1 MVNWSDPHII
11 EVQAGAFVK
20 ILLVLLG
27 LYAWE
32 FLESLSFDYSLFV
45 KWRDFKVR
53 QAVYLTCRYSIL
65 LALIMLNVATSITYK
80 VDCQALYIIIQIFG
94 NIAIGAASGLLM
106 LRAIAIWSRSKYIIG
121 GLAVIAL
128 GHWTILFIN
137 IVTVRSRWEPA
148 LNTCVVVGTTNKLLR
163 MVYTYTMGFDFI
175 VLVVSTVGL
184 MRSGGRQGSDLWK
197 LLFHDGIVYFV
208 VAFLGNTVASVFA
221 LLHLNPPMDIMFSV
235 PAATFSCIVACR
247 AVRRLSEWANQE
259 VYISQSR
266 SGSAG
271 RKPEVPR
278 PGVHVEMFTVQNTE
292 TFYSV
297 DRPVRPTTIDL
308 ENNLSI
314 LDDDITS
321 QHKNTSQK
329 TLSPL

>member
-1 MVNWSDPHII
+1 MERFQVA
-11 EVQAGAFVK
+11 ECRV
-20 ILLVLLG
+20 
-27 LYAWE
+27 
-32 FLESLSFDYSLFV
+32 
-45 KWRDFKVR
+45 
-53 QAVYLTCRYSIL
+53 LTCRYSIL

-94 NIAIGAASGLLM
+94 NVAIGTASGLLM

-121 GLAVIAL
+121 GWLSSRWVTGQFSSVSGWLSVAEKCAYSL
-128 GHWTILFIN
+128 QD
-137 IVTVRSRWEPA
+137 IVTVRSRWEPV

-259 VYISQSR
+259 VYVSQSR

-308 ENNLSI
+308 ENNL
-314 LDDDITS
+314 TS
-321 QHKNTSQK
+321 STMM
-329 TLSPL
+329 